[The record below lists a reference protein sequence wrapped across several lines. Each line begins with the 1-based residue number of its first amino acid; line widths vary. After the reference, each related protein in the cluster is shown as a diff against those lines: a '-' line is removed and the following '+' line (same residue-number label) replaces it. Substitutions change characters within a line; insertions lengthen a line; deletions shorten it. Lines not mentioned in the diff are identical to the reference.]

1 MKTRRSNFTI
11 IELLTVIAIIA
22 ILAGLLM
29 PAVQG
34 AREKAKAAACMS
46 NQGQT
51 IKFIKDYMAANDD
64 FLKSGTDT
72 ADTWGREL
80 YAKNIIKDTK
90 ALRCPSMV
98 YTYSGGVTKTDIEKE
113 LVEVYGVAYN
123 ATGFD
128 FRGTKFLNNED
139 NGSIAPNSL
148 ALGGCSWMKERGL
161 GTSYKPDG
169 PMAVMDFGATTYG
182 APYGAHNKKVNLFFL
197 DGHVEALNK
206 DEIVKKYY
214 PGSKVKTET
223 GSEAKPVTGAYLITN
238 TTQL

>member
-1 MKTRRSNFTI
+1 
-11 IELLTVIAIIA
+11 
-22 ILAGLLM
+22 M

-64 FLKSGTDT
+64 FLKSGTAT

-123 ATGFD
+123 ANGFD

-148 ALGGCSWMKERGL
+148 ALGGCSWMKKRGL
-161 GTSYKPDG
+161 ETPYKPDG
-169 PMAVMDFGATTYG
+169 PMAVMDFGATKYG
-182 APYGAHNKKVNLFFL
+182 APYGVHNKKVNLFFL

-214 PGSKVKTET
+214 PGSKEKPAT
-223 GSEAKPVTGAYLITN
+223 GSESAKIVTGAHLITN
-238 TTQL
+238 TAQL

>member
-1 MKTRRSNFTI
+1 
-11 IELLTVIAIIA
+11 
-22 ILAGLLM
+22 M

-64 FLKSGTDT
+64 FLKSGTAT

-123 ATGFD
+123 ANGFD

-148 ALGGCSWMKERGL
+148 ALGGCSWMKKRGL

-169 PMAVMDFGATTYG
+169 PMAVMDFGAKEAEETSYG
-182 APYGAHNKKVNLFFL
+182 APYGVHNKKVNLFFL

-214 PGSKVKTET
+214 PGSKEEPAT
-223 GSEAKPVTGAYLITN
+223 GSESPKTVTGAYLITN
-238 TTQL
+238 TAQL